1 MARIG
6 FVSLPVPGHFYPA
19 SALAR
24 KLMSRGH
31 EVVYFEVP
39 DFERRAQAAGLDYR
53 PIGRESYPLGSLR
66 ELDEQLG
73 RLKGI
78 EAFRFTIRRILRNS
92 EMVLDDLPAVAR
104 EAKVE
109 AMVVDQCQVA
119 GGAVAD
125 LLGVPYV
132 NLAAALPVNRDPN
145 VAPFQFPWRHR
156 RDAAARARNRLANWL
171 VGRLVRP
178 IPEAVDRRR
187 VQWGLPALGWGETAL
202 SRLAQVSQ
210 LPAALELPGRVVP
223 PTFHHTGPWT
233 DPHSRTPAVFPWDRL
248 DGRPL
253 AYVSM
258 GTLQNQV
265 GATFRAI
272 AEACS
277 GLGLQLAISLGGGG
291 DPKSL
296 GDLPG
301 DPIVVGFA
309 PQLDLIR
316 RSTLT
321 ISHGGLNTTLESL
334 ACGVPT
340 VVLPVTNDQP
350 GVGVRVEHAG
360 AGRAIPVAR
369 ATAPR
374 VREAVRAV
382 LEEPPYRERAEAMR
396 SHIAE
401 ADGLNRAADVI
412 LGAFGFAAWPAGAGD
427 LQ

>member
-6 FVSLPVPGHFYPA
+6 FVSIPVPGHFYPT

-24 KLMSRGH
+24 KLMTRGH

-39 DFERRAQAAGLDYR
+39 DFERRARAAGLDYR
-53 PIGRESYPLGSLR
+53 PIGRESYPPGSLR
-66 ELDEQLG
+66 EMDERLG

-78 EAFRFTIRRILRNS
+78 EAFRFTIQRIVRS
-92 EMVLDDLPAVAR
+92 STMVLDDLPAVAR
-104 EAKVE
+104 EAKVD

-125 LLGVPYV
+125 LLGVPHV

-145 VAPFQFPWRHR
+145 VAPFLFPWRHR
-156 RDAAARARNRLANWL
+156 RNAAARARNRAANWL

-178 IPEAVDRRR
+178 IPAAVDRRR
-187 VQWGLPALGWGETAL
+187 VEWGLPTLGWGESAL

-223 PTFHHTGPWT
+223 PIFHHTGPWT
-233 DPHSRTPAVFPWDRL
+233 DPSSRAPADFPWDRL

-265 GATFRAI
+265 ATTFRVI

-277 GLGLQLAISLGGGG
+277 GLGLQLAISMGGGG

-296 GDLPG
+296 GELPG

-334 ACGVPT
+334 ACGVAT

-350 GVGVRVEHAG
+350 GVGARVESAG
-360 AGRAIPVAR
+360 VGRAIPIAR
-369 ATAPR
+369 ATVPR
-374 VREAVRAV
+374 VREAIRVV
-382 LEEPPYRERAEAMR
+382 LLDDPSYRERAAAMR
-396 SHIAE
+396 SQIAA
-401 ADGLNRAADVI
+401 ADGLNRAADLI
-412 LGAFGFAAWPAGAGD
+412 LSAFGLASSPPKEER
-427 LQ
+427 